1 MLDVSGINGHVPQEM
16 RALINDLRRAETSP
30 ITIHVQMIDGTHL
43 AVAFYDERFPS
54 TREGAPRIAVLRY
67 EQGKFIIRSTR
78 IKNRK
83 FGGGSGG
90 YHEFLTQDS
99 RKMQKLLRQYIY
111 PLTMPEI
118 IDMTDGVGDKY
129 YSWVN
134 DPERDMA
141 THLGGLA
148 YTARKAVIEEVCHLR
163 LLGVSQFKT
172 NLFDGIFHKVLPLY
186 DEHQRRLALKVDHV
200 HVYVEADGKVSVT
213 RSKNTPQ
220 PEWNTVKYSSL
231 EQVPENIQQ
240 QVCMLKLV
248 EQGKYLP
255 EVGQRMADDIYW
267 VHIISNP

>member
-1 MLDVSGINGHVPQEM
+1 MLDVSGINEHVPQEM
-16 RALINDLRRAETSP
+16 RALINNLRRAETSP
-30 ITIHVQMIDGTHL
+30 ITIHVEMVANTDR

-90 YHEFLTQDS
+90 HHEFLTQDP

-118 IDMTDGVGDKY
+118 IDMTDGVESTY
-129 YSWVN
+129 YGWVN
-134 DPERDMA
+134 APERDMA
-141 THLGGLA
+141 THLSGLA

-172 NLFDGIFHKVLPLY
+172 NLFDGIFREVLPLY
-186 DEHQRRLALKVDHV
+186 DEHQRRLALKVEHV
-200 HVYVEADGKVSVT
+200 HVYFEPDGKVAVT
-213 RSKNTPQ
+213 KSKAPL
-220 PEWNTVKYSSL
+220 EWDTVKYPSL
-231 EQVPENIQQ
+231 EQLPENIQQ